1 MGSDP
6 IFILGTGHAY
16 GFIGQVKEFFDWVVG
31 KIREIEFYD
40 SYGEIMALK
49 EALLVKGPHLAYHG

>member
-1 MGSDP
+1 MGSDL

-16 GFIGQVKEFFDWVVG
+16 GFIGQVFDWVVG

-40 SYGEIMALK
+40 SNGKIMALK